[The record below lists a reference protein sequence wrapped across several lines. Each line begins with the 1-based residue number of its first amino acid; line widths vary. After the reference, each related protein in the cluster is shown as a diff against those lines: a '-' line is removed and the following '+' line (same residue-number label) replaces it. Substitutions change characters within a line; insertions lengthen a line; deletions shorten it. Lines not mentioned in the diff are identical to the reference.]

1 MKLTKAELK
10 QLIKEEMDSVLA
22 NNEEEINEEEA
33 VFAPNHYCIHHGGVN
48 VDGQIQEAKAVA
60 HDWSDEHGKVM
71 SYDMQLTD
79 GTILE
84 NVNADDIFVTKAT
97 LEGSHMGHGAKKPAK
112 RHVDK
117 KEKEDK

>member
-10 QLIKEEMDSVLA
+10 QLIKEELENILSEEEEEEL
-22 NNEEEINEEEA
+22 NEEE
-33 VFAPNHYCIHHGGVN
+33 VFAPNHYCVHHGGVN
-48 VDGQIQEAKAVA
+48 VDGQIQEAKAVG

-71 SYDMQLTD
+71 SYDMQLAD

-84 NVNADDIFVTKAT
+84 NVNTDDIFVTKAT
-97 LEGSHMGHGAKKPAK
+97 LESNHGKHPAK